1 MSRTAFSTSSA
12 DRISPT
18 GPTSRR
24 SRRLVLAAAMA
35 AAALTLSACGFR
47 PLYGDTAAN
56 RPAVTEQLAA
66 VAVGPVPDRAGQ
78 IYRNSLER
86 LLAGEGRGHP
96 GRYRLDS
103 AIKITETGLA
113 INEDATA
120 SRYNVRIVV
129 SYRLMAP
136 HAGENNADRLLADG
150 TVTQI
155 NGYDQISAPYATLVS
170 RQDAIER
177 ALKEAA
183 REVHTRLSIYFD
195 QHGEV

>member
-18 GPTSRR
+18 GPASRR
-24 SRRLVLAAAMA
+24 SRRLALAAAMA

-47 PLYGDTAAN
+47 PLYGDTAN

-86 LLAGEGRGHP
+86 LLAGEGRGNP

-103 AIKITETGLA
+103 AIRITETGLA

-120 SRYNVRIVV
+120 SRYNVRVAV
-129 SYRLMAP
+129 TYRLIAP
-136 HAGENNADRLLADG
+136 NAGENKTDRLLADG

-177 ALKEAA
+177 ALQEAA
-183 REVHTRLSIYFD
+183 REVHTRLAIYFD

>member
-1 MSRTAFSTSSA
+1 MSRTASSTSSV
-12 DRISPT
+12 DRNAPT
-18 GPTSRR
+18 RPASRR
-24 SRRLVLAAAMA
+24 PRRLVLAAAMA
-35 AAALTLSACGFR
+35 TAALTLSACGFR
-47 PLYGDTAAN
+47 PLYSETAAS

-86 LLAGEGRGHP
+86 LLAGEGRGNP

-103 AIKITETGLA
+103 AIRITETGLA

-120 SRYNVRIVV
+120 SRYNVRVAV
-129 SYRLMAP
+129 TYRLIAP
-136 HAGENNADRLLADG
+136 NAGDNKTDRLLADG

-177 ALKEAA
+177 ALQEAA
-183 REVHTRLSIYFD
+183 REVHTRLAIYFD